1 MNVTLLS
8 QFFPGFNLLCFIGPQ
23 LLLPYYFAMLYLV
36 LILMSF
42 LASREFSF
50 IFEMCANFFPGRLE
64 IISASTI
71 SILAPSMCQQTS
83 VLVFNFI
90 FQSAR
95 HCRFFMSVGCMLCCR
110 FVSQKPSSRSPVI
123 FPVFRSTV
131 SAFHLSLLLLCL
143 SLVVYSIYRFL
154 FVFQHSVVVFLS
166 FVLTLS
172 SLLRPSL
179 PFSYSL
185 SIICFILVLLS
196 LAFVP

>member
-1 MNVTLLS
+1 
-8 QFFPGFNLLCFIGPQ
+8 
-23 LLLPYYFAMLYLV
+23 
-36 LILMSF
+36 
-42 LASREFSF
+42 
-50 IFEMCANFFPGRLE
+50 MCANFFPSRLE

-83 VLVFNFI
+83 VLVFDFI
-90 FQSAR
+90 FRSAR
-95 HCRFFMSVGCMLCCR
+95 HCHFFMSVGCLLCCR
-110 FVSQKPSSRSPVI
+110 FASQTSSRSPVI

-143 SLVVYSIYRFL
+143 SLVVYSIFRFL
-154 FVFQHSVVVFLS
+154 FVLQHSVVVFLS

-172 SLLRPSL
+172 SLLCRSL

-185 SIICFILVLLS
+185 CIICFTLVLLS